1 MEIKRKTIKFD
12 AEDRV
17 LGRLASEI
25 AKILIG
31 KHRAGY
37 RPNVDSGDF
46 VEVKNAGKIKI
57 TGNKLN
63 QKVYHHYS
71 GYPGGMK
78 TRKLG
83 DLMAKNPA
91 NVLFRAV
98 KNMLPKNRLQIPRLK
113 RLTINN

>member
-1 MEIKRKTIKFD
+1 MEIKRKTTKID
-12 AEDRV
+12 ATDKV

-25 AKILIG
+25 AKMLIG

-46 VEVKNAGKIKI
+46 VVVSNVSKIKI
-57 TGNKLN
+57 TGNKLG

-78 TRKLG
+78 TRK
-83 DLMAKNPA
+83 MSEIMSKNPA
-91 NVLFRAV
+91 DVLVRAV
-98 KNMLPKNRLQIPRLK
+98 RNMLPKNKLQAPRLK
-113 RLTINN
+113 RLTISK

>member
-1 MEIKRKTIKFD
+1 MSIVRKTIKID
-12 AEDRV
+12 AEGKV

-46 VEVKNAGKIKI
+46 VIVKNAAKIKL
-57 TGNKLN
+57 TGKKME

-78 TRKLG
+78 TRKLSEIMGKDPG
-83 DLMAKNPA
+83 DALR
-91 NVLFRAV
+91 RAV
-98 KNMLPKNRLQIPRLK
+98 RNMLPKNKLQALRIR
-113 RLTINN
+113 RLTIHN

>member
-1 MEIKRKTIKFD
+1 MDIKRKTTKFD
-12 AEDRV
+12 ADGKV

-31 KHRAGY
+31 KNRAGY

-46 VEVKNAGKIKI
+46 VEVKNVGKIKV

-83 DLMAKNPA
+83 DIMAKNPA

-98 KNMLPKNRLQIPRLK
+98 KNMLPKNRLQNERLK
-113 RLTINN
+113 RLKISN

>member
-1 MEIKRKTIKFD
+1 MQIQRKTIKFD
-12 AEDRV
+12 ADGKV

-25 AKILIG
+25 ARILMG

-46 VEVKNAGKIKI
+46 IIVKNASKIKL
-57 TGNKLN
+57 TGKKLE

-78 TRKLG
+78 TRKLS
-83 DLMAKNPA
+83 DIMKKNPA
-91 NVLFRAV
+91 DALHRAV
-98 KNMLPKNRLQIPRLK
+98 KNMLPKNKLQIPRLK
-113 RLTINN
+113 RLTIHN